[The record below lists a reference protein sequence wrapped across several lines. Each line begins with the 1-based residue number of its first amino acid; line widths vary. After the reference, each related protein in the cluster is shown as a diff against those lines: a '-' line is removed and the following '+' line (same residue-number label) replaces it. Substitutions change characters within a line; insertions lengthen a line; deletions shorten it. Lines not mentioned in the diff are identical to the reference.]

1 MSQVQKVLTPLLSE
15 FTRAIGQLSD
25 EQLRRLLTG
34 EARLSVSV
42 RRNTEREK
50 RRRAV
55 VTVEFRED
63 FPELHDKFRMAKS
76 VEECAVMVEYLLPNK
91 EEMFAFAKFLHLPV
105 QRKTGQKRIR
115 DQIVD
120 ATAGSRIRSEIIRGG
135 HSVN

>member
-1 MSQVQKVLTPLLSE
+1 MLEQFSE
-15 FTRAIGQLSD
+15 AVGRLSD

-50 RRRAV
+50 RKRAIA
-55 VTVEFRED
+55 TVEFRKD
-63 FPELHDKFRMAKS
+63 FPELRAKFRAAKS
-76 VEECAVMVEYLLPNK
+76 REECAVMVEYLLPNK
-91 EEMFAFAKFLHLPV
+91 EEMFAFAKYMHLPV
-105 QRKTGQKRIR
+105 QSKTGQKRIR

-135 HSVN
+135 Y

>member
-1 MSQVQKVLTPLLSE
+1 MAKMQEIYGILLSE
-15 FTRAIGQLSD
+15 LARATGRITD
-25 EQLRRLLTG
+25 EQMHRLLAG
-34 EARLSVSV
+34 DAHLHLSV
-42 RRNTEREK
+42 RRNAARQKRKREI
-50 RRRAV
+50 AS
-55 VTVEFRED
+55 VEFRED